1 MGFLSDFIPFYPKPK
16 DATPRR
22 PKVDIDRALQ
32 VELHAHPTLE
42 MHRAANGELVLRV
55 ERQLVPIERL
65 FSRYVKINRQRR
77 VVLDKCGEFMLRE
90 ALKPDVTLAD
100 VAVSVTKEFDIEL
113 DQAKQGTI
121 QVVKDLMLR
130 EFVFLVRK

>member
-1 MGFLSDFIPFYPKPK
+1 MGFLADFIPFYPKPK
-16 DATPRR
+16 DATRRR
-22 PKVDIDRALQ
+22 PKIDIDRALQ
-32 VELHAHPTLE
+32 VELHGHPTLE

-55 ERQLVPIERL
+55 ERQLVPIERF

-90 ALKPDVTLAD
+90 ALKPDVALAD
-100 VAVSVTKEFDIEL
+100 VAVSVAAEFEIEL
-113 DQAKQGTI
+113 ELAKQGII
-121 QVVKDLMLR
+121 QLVKNLMLR